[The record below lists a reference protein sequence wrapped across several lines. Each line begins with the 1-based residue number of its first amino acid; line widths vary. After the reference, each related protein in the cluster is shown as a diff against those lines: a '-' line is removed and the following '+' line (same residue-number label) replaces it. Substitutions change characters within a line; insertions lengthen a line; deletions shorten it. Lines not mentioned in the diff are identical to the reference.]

1 MITFEDHGS
10 KVVLV
15 YVPSPFRSVKWL
27 DDKLDSEG
35 HAALSQVFTVQ
46 KTDLLSQD
54 ADHEDDEDRE
64 GNEDIR
70 RFVIGSLDGQYRT
83 IRSDVLGLK
92 HDVLIAKSIQL
103 ARSTFVA
110 ERNISVFRRID
121 DLLTEQIIVG
131 GNREGAIPA
140 DEFARL
146 LWRFPTSTEVDYYAA
161 TRVTHILREYLE
173 TMSDAELRLEKYIE
187 RREGAG
193 TEERVK
199 AHGRIPVATELELE
213 KFTYVHDRLVEM
225 LEDVDGYPEA
235 DWQRAVADLF
245 LLVYPQYIAVLHN
258 VHVKELYSKE
268 TKSTARYVDL
278 VLVGANGCIDIIEI
292 KKPFERG
299 LVSKSLYRDNHVP
312 VGELSGAIMQAEKY
326 LFYLGKSGRD
336 GEKAITEKHKA
347 DLPDG
352 IAIKIVNPKA
362 IILTG
367 RDSNLSDEEKFD
379 FEFVRRKYS
388 NLVDII
394 SYDDLLRRLENVIAS
409 LTKRVVTED
418 NLGPDDEMGVSA

>member
-15 YVPSPFRSVKWL
+15 YFPNSYGGVKWL
-27 DDKLDSEG
+27 DNKLDSEG
-35 HAALSQVFTVQ
+35 DATITQVFTVQ
-46 KTDLLSQD
+46 KTDLLSPE
-54 ADHEDDEDRE
+54 ADDEE
-64 GNEDIR
+64 NYGNEDIR

-92 HDVLIAKSIQL
+92 HDLLIVTTMQL
-103 ARSTFVA
+103 TRSTFVA
-110 ERNISVFRRID
+110 ERNISIFGRID
-121 DLLTEQIIVG
+121 GLLTEQIVVG
-131 GNREGAIPA
+131 GNREGAIPV

-146 LWRFPTSTEVDYYAA
+146 LRRFPTSTEVTYYAA
-161 TRVTHILREYLE
+161 TRVTRILREYLE
-173 TMSDAELRLEKYIE
+173 TMSDAELRLESYIE
-187 RREGAG
+187 RRERSG
-193 TEERVK
+193 TEEWVE
-199 AHGRIPVATELELE
+199 AHGRIPAANELELE
-213 KFTYVHDRLVEM
+213 KFTYVRDRLVEM
-225 LEDVDGYPEA
+225 LEDADGYPEA
-235 DWQRAVADLF
+235 DWQRSVADLF
-245 LLVYPQYIAVLHN
+245 LLVFPQYIAVLHN

-268 TKSTARYVDL
+268 SKSTARCVDL

-336 GEKAITEKHKA
+336 GEKAITKKHKA

-352 IAIKIVNPKA
+352 IEIKIVNPKA

-394 SYDDLLRRLENVIAS
+394 SYDDLLRRLENVIAT

-418 NLGPDDEMGVSA
+418 ILGPDDEIGVSA